1 MPITMNRSRTQEVAF
16 PIRRKNRASL
26 SRSFAKTDIAW
37 HCIGY
42 ACSEVIT
49 VQTRDLRHPKTHILF
64 ETCCSH
70 GISWCQQ
77 SIEHLPRWYCK
88 TCNVF
93 VNSLLDQNY
102 VENTHTHTW
111 KHMISRQMN
120 AEDECRWVQCEAGGW
135 RSRGEQEC
143 EMSMLQ
149 EIAKNHWPPK
159 TDALIQTMTNLVG
172 PSAFRFDLHPNW
184 IDTNRYNVNERRPV

>member
-102 VENTHTHTW
+102 VENTHTHMKTHDF
-111 KHMISRQMN
+111 KTN
-120 AEDECRWVQCEAGGW
+120 ECRRWVPMSAM
-135 RSRGEQEC
+135 RSWWLKESRRARVWNEYASRDSEESLTPQKR
-143 EMSMLQ
+143 ML
-149 EIAKNHWPPK
+149 
-159 TDALIQTMTNLVG
+159 
-172 PSAFRFDLHPNW
+172 
-184 IDTNRYNVNERRPV
+184 